1 MGRPLE
7 KRYIGDTTATGSQIQ
22 VSARPTAA
30 AAANGYIVKQV
41 SAKRFKCTNANGTAV
56 CKLVTSAPA
65 QGEVRITLTDSAGGT
80 YYASKISGRTAT
92 VVAGTGTQF
101 ATGSKV
107 RWTFTAV
114 ANTVLAIANA

>member
-7 KRYIGDTTATGSQIQ
+7 KRFIGNTTAPGSQIQ
-22 VSARPTAA
+22 VSCRPTAA

-41 SAKRFKCTNANGTAV
+41 SGRRFKCTNANGTAV
-56 CKLVTSAPA
+56 CKLVTTAPA

-80 YYASKISGRTAT
+80 YFASKISSRTAT

-101 ATGSKV
+101 ASGSKV
-107 RWTFTAV
+107 RWNFTAV
-114 ANTVLAIANA
+114 ANTVLAVANA